1 MEKPALDARYIT
13 LRFDEVSSMTDE
25 GEPVVYLQ
33 RRTGHVTV
41 WNAGQTEDTEMDI
54 RIGDFAI
61 VYVDLDGA
69 YTEGVHAFDVFDTE
83 QATIEYYE
91 DLYVDDAGSIR
102 DSVVELANTDGL
114 FWTTNVL
121 IIERLILQPQ
131 FRGQDLGLAAMRG
144 LILCARGGASLV
156 LIKPYPLQFE
166 GGYDPKAE
174 EFVRQGY
181 ASLPKDHRSAT
192 ATLCRHYARLGFKRV
207 PKTPFMVRDA
217 QLKLPTVSE
226 LLNPRR
232 HPPRLRK

>member
-1 MEKPALDARYIT
+1 MEKPALDAHYLS
-13 LRFDEVSSMTDE
+13 LRFDAVDSMTDA

-33 RRTGHVTV
+33 RRTGHFTV
-41 WNAGQTEDTEMDI
+41 WNGEQIEDTEQDI

-69 YTEGVHAFDVFDTE
+69 CVEDVHAFDVFDTE
-83 QATIEYYE
+83 GATIEYYE
-91 DLYVDDAGSIR
+91 DLYLDDAGRIK
-102 DSVVELANTDGL
+102 DCVVDLATTDGL
-114 FWTTNVL
+114 VWSSNVL

-144 LILCARGGASLV
+144 LILCARGGAGLV
-156 LIKPYPLQFE
+156 LIKPFPLQFE

-181 ASLPKDHRSAT
+181 ASLPKDHRLST
-192 ATLCRHYARLGFKRV
+192 AKLCRHYARLGFKRV

-232 HPPRLRK
+232 RQPRLRK